1 MATSSNQHR
10 HISRSKATLLIG
22 LAILIV
28 AASVI
33 FFSRLR
39 PAHTQ
44 PHPHVN
50 VPANSD
56 TAMFGFDL
64 QHTHFNPSEHILNIT
79 NIAHLVSYWM
89 TSTGAYISSSPSVA
103 NGIVYIGSNDQKL
116 YALDSKTGKTLWL
129 HAADADVGSSPAG
142 AQGFVYV
149 GADAHKIYAF
159 YCRTGATVWTF
170 FTRGASWSAP
180 PAADRMG

>member
-79 NIAHLVSYWM
+79 TIPHLVSSLI
-89 TSTGAYISSSPSVA
+89 TSTAPSITSSP
-103 NGIVYIGSNDQKL
+103 
-116 YALDSKTGKTLWL
+116 T
-129 HAADADVGSSPAG
+129 
-142 AQGFVYV
+142 
-149 GADAHKIYAF
+149 
-159 YCRTGATVWTF
+159 
-170 FTRGASWSAP
+170 SA
-180 PAADRMG
+180 